1 MKSNYCFDTCIRPQ
15 NRQSYRTTFRT
26 ANIMTGDGLRP
37 DFVMKLP
44 FFTSPTNHA
53 IISEGYKKQST
64 YSSLFCT
71 RALVKS
77 RAKDSE
83 TNWSVIFQPFP
94 PTYRLITQS

>member
-1 MKSNYCFDTCIRPQ
+1 MKNNYCFDICIRPQ

-71 RALVKS
+71 RAPVKP

-83 TNWSVIFQPFP
+83 TSWSIILRPFP
-94 PTYRLITQS
+94 LTFRLITQP